1 MTTNVHFSKGTISEQ
16 YLYEDLVIEAIG
28 IYEVVVDNTNLK
40 TYFKSKAAE
49 REKFTDELKREIIS
63 FGEKPIDSGSI
74 TGDMHRTWMNI
85 KSALSS
91 NDEEAILEEVQRG
104 EEASLEDYNEILEE
118 TSLPES
124 TKAMITRQR
133 NAIKNS
139 VNNAKRY
146 EHIVS

>member
-1 MTTNVHFSKGTISEQ
+1 MSYTEDVAKKINELLEKNYDAQKGFVNSSEH
-16 YLYEDLVIEAIG
+16 
-28 IYEVVVDNTNLK
+28 VDNTNLK

-49 REKFTDELKREIIS
+49 REKFADELKREIIS

>member
-1 MTTNVHFSKGTISEQ
+1 
-16 YLYEDLVIEAIG
+16 
-28 IYEVVVDNTNLK
+28 
-40 TYFKSKAAE
+40 
-49 REKFTDELKREIIS
+49 
-63 FGEKPIDSGSI
+63 
-74 TGDMHRTWMNI
+74 MNI

-104 EEASLEDYNEILEE
+104 EEASLEDYNDVLEE